1 MLINHRLSSYW
12 KEAVIQRIPK
22 KNFTIE
28 DLSTQRDISLLPV
41 CCKILSKAICNRI
54 ISIISS
60 KINFWQ
66 RAFLNKRDRL
76 ELIYTLKTAFDDF
89 RHKSTKF
96 TSVFI
101 DFADAFGSVNHQF
114 LFETLQYFDVP
125 DIYSCLIE
133 DLYKYSSFKVICG
146 SNLTKIFIIVRGT
159 KTGDPLSALIFI
171 LIIER
176 TCRPMVEI
184 AILKLGIRNEL
195 RFNPLPVQ
203 AFADDIVLSSYDIE
217 VIKSMLRESE
227 PVMLSAGLEVKPSKC
242 AIFHDRSSGSNWY
255 KSRKNYSSEVF
266 IQSHSLPL
274 CKLDINYKYFG
285 KSLSLCG
292 EDEKQFDEFINKYQT
307 LVDQIKLSV
316 LPISVK
322 CSAFN
327 NLALAKIYIIFTTQ
341 DYLKFILI

>member
-1 MLINHRLSSYW
+1 MERGCYTKNS
-12 KEAVIQRIPK
+12 EK
-22 KNFTIE
+22 KFTIE
-28 DLSTQRDISLLPV
+28 DLALLDISLLPV
-41 CCKILSKAICNRI
+41 CYKILSKAICNRI
-54 ISIISS
+54 IPIISI
-60 KINFWQ
+60 KIDFWQ
-66 RAFLNKRDRL
+66 RAFLNKRDRQ

-89 RHKSTKF
+89 RYKSTKF

-114 LFETLQYFDVP
+114 LFETLQSFDIP
-125 DIYSCLIE
+125 DIYNCLF
-133 DLYKYSSFKVICG
+133 YSSFKVICS

-227 PVMLSAGLEVKPSKC
+227 PVMLSAGLEVKTSKC
-242 AIFHDRSSGSNWY
+242 AVFHDRLDQAIIGT
-255 KSRKNYSSEVF
+255 KVEKMIHRKC
-266 IQSHSLPL
+266 L
-274 CKLDINYKYFG
+274 
-285 KSLSLCG
+285 
-292 EDEKQFDEFINKYQT
+292 
-307 LVDQIKLSV
+307 
-316 LPISVK
+316 
-322 CSAFN
+322 FN
-327 NLALAKIYIIFTTQ
+327 RIPFLFANE
-341 DYLKFILI
+341 ILIINILESHYPFVEKMKNKLMNLSISIRHW

>member
-1 MLINHRLSSYW
+1 
-12 KEAVIQRIPK
+12 
-22 KNFTIE
+22 
-28 DLSTQRDISLLPV
+28 
-41 CCKILSKAICNRI
+41 
-54 ISIISS
+54 
-60 KINFWQ
+60 
-66 RAFLNKRDRL
+66 
-76 ELIYTLKTAFDDF
+76 
-89 RHKSTKF
+89 
-96 TSVFI
+96 
-101 DFADAFGSVNHQF
+101 
-114 LFETLQYFDVP
+114 
-125 DIYSCLIE
+125 
-133 DLYKYSSFKVICG
+133 
-146 SNLTKIFIIVRGT
+146 
-159 KTGDPLSALIFI
+159 
-171 LIIER
+171 
-176 TCRPMVEI
+176 MVEI

-242 AIFHDRSSGSNWY
+242 AVFHDRRSGNNWY
-255 KSRKNYSSEVF
+255 KGRKNDSSEVL

-274 CKLDINYKYFG
+274 CKRDINYKYLG

-292 EDEKQFDEFINKYQT
+292 EDEKQIDEFINKYQT

-322 CSAFN
+322 CSAFS

>member
-1 MLINHRLSSYW
+1 MLINHCLSSYW
-12 KEAVIQRIPK
+12 KEAVIERIPK

-28 DLSTQRDISLLPV
+28 DLSTLCDISLLSV
-41 CCKILSKAICNRI
+41 CYKILSKAICNEI
-54 ISIISS
+54 ILIILS
-60 KINFWQ
+60 KIDFWQ
-66 RAFLNKRDRL
+66 RAFLNKSDCQ
-76 ELIYTLKTAFDDF
+76 ELIYTLKTAIEDF
-89 RHKSTKF
+89 HHKSTKF

-101 DFADAFGSVNHQF
+101 DFAYAFGSVNHQF
-114 LFETLQYFDVP
+114 LFETLQLFDIP
-125 DIYSCLIE
+125 DIYNCLIE

-227 PVMLSAGLEVKPSKC
+227 PVMLSAGLEVKTSKC
-242 AIFHDRSSGSNWY
+242 AAFHDCLDQAIIGT
-255 KSRKNYSSEVF
+255 KVEKMIHRKC
-266 IQSHSLPL
+266 L
-274 CKLDINYKYFG
+274 
-285 KSLSLCG
+285 
-292 EDEKQFDEFINKYQT
+292 
-307 LVDQIKLSV
+307 
-316 LPISVK
+316 
-322 CSAFN
+322 FN
-327 NLALAKIYIIFTTQ
+327 RIPFLFANE
-341 DYLKFILI
+341 ILIINILESHYPFVEKMKNKLMNLSISIRHW